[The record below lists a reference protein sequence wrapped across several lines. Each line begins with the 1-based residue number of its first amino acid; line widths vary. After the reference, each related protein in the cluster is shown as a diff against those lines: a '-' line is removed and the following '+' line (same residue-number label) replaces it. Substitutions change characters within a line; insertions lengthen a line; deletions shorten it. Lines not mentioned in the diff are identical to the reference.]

1 LNSIKPEIIFG
12 MKSKILLRVVAVC
25 SLLLFSLSAFAQ
37 REEPKFDFYTRAP
50 YRENVPRPQ
59 KSLRYDV
66 GEHHT
71 TYAQMEKVIEEIAK
85 AAPDRVRIYDIG
97 ETNEHRMM
105 HVVAI
110 SAPENIQRLDEIK
123 GNLAR
128 LSDPRA
134 TNQNAANQIIQN
146 TPVAV
151 WLAYTI
157 HGNESSSFE
166 TMMQVVYQLAASEEP
181 ATLDILKNTVAL
193 IVTGENPDGHERFAT
208 WYNSVAIG
216 DANRAAFE
224 HREPWSVYG
233 RLSHFRF
240 DLNRDNIAS
249 TQKETQNL
257 QKAFLE
263 WNPQFSADHHGQPS
277 QYFFP
282 PDALPINPNL
292 PQPVTN
298 KWLET
303 VGRANAAQ
311 FDQRLWD
318 YYVRDVFDLFYPG
331 YWDSFPAL
339 LGATAMTYETDGGG
353 FKGLRWTRDDGTII
367 TFRSSIAKHFVTS
380 MTTLETAARHR
391 EARLRDFYDF
401 KRSAIEEARAD
412 RMKRIVIVP
421 DKDPVK
427 AAELVEILRRAKVE
441 VKVSGGNFRSTTA
454 HSYESK
460 NAPATTR
467 DFGSNVYIVDL
478 NQPNKRWAKAILE
491 QDTPQDKAFV
501 EEEIA
506 KFRRN
511 EMRGKSSQREEYRF
525 YDITAWSLP
534 LAFGIDAFWTEDA
547 APVSGA
553 NLVTDEYLNNIK
565 TGRINGGRAAYAYI
579 FPYETDTA
587 PILAYRLQKEGFRV
601 YVSTKQLNAA
611 GRNWRAGTFV
621 VRLSRNNETVHDAIA
636 RLARELGVAVTP
648 VNTGFQEEG
657 DTGIGGEN
665 VVPLKLPRIAIAAD
679 EGVDNTSY
687 GSIWWTLNRYGV
699 EFTPMN
705 FNNLRAGNLKDYNVV
720 IVPDGASGRYTNVLK
735 GLKDW
740 INGGGT
746 VICVKGAAVAAAV
759 KDVGLTSSKLVGSDD
774 DEQKSPPA
782 EESKRAEAE
791 QPAPS
796 PSPKTGN
803 NKSNQ
808 PEASPNAVPQQ
819 LERDKADYSAPIL
832 PPIASPSAN
841 AGKTPEGVP
850 GAIMRATIDRTT
862 YLTYGLQ
869 NQETLPVLLSSGYFF
884 RLSKEGTNAVVFDQN
899 PKQPLTI
906 SGFVWEGNTER
917 LLKGT
922 AYVIDEPTG
931 SGHVIL
937 FAEEPF
943 FRGIFRSASRLFFN
957 SMILAP
963 SN

>member
-1 LNSIKPEIIFG
+1 
-12 MKSKILLRVVAVC
+12 MKSKILLRTIAVG
-25 SLLLFSLSAFAQ
+25 LLFLSSVSVFAQ
-37 REEPKFDFYTRAP
+37 REEPKFDFYSRAP

-59 KSLRYDV
+59 KFLRFDV
-66 GEHHT
+66 GDHHT

-97 ETNEHRMM
+97 ETNEHRMQ

-110 SAPENIQRLDEIK
+110 SSPENIARLGEIK

-128 LSDPRA
+128 LSDPRT

-166 TMMQVVYQLAASEEP
+166 TMMQVIYQLAASEEP
-181 ATLDILKNTVAL
+181 ATLDVLKNTVAL

-292 PQPVTN
+292 PQPSTN

-303 VGRANAAQ
+303 IGRANAAQ
-311 FDQRLWD
+311 FDARLWD
-318 YYVRDVFDLFYPG
+318 YYIRDVFDLFYPG
-331 YWDSFPAL
+331 YWDSYPAL

-353 FKGLRWTRDDGTII
+353 FKGLRWTRDDGTIV

-380 MTTLETAARHR
+380 MTTLETAAKNR

-401 KRSAIEEARAD
+401 KRTAIEETRGE

-421 DKDPVK
+421 DKDPIK
-427 AAELVEILRRAKVE
+427 AAELVEILRRSKVE
-441 VKVSGGNFRSTTA
+441 VKVAGGNFRSTTA

-460 NAPATTR
+460 TAPATTR
-467 DFGSNVYIVDL
+467 DFASNVYIIDL
-478 NQPNKRWAKAILE
+478 NQPQKRWAKAILE

-506 KFRRN
+506 KFKRN
-511 EMRGKSSQREEYRF
+511 EMRGKNSQRDEYRF

-534 LAFGIDAFWTEDA
+534 LAFGLDAYWTEDA

-553 NLVTDEYLNNIK
+553 NLVTDEYLQNVR
-565 TGRINGGRAAYAYI
+565 TGRINGARAAYAYV

-601 YVSTKQLNAA
+601 HVATKQLNAA

-621 VRLSRNNETVHDAIA
+621 VRLSRNNEAVHDALG
-636 RLARELGVAVTP
+636 RFARELGVAVTA

-657 DTGIGGEN
+657 DTGVGGEN
-665 VVPLKLPRIAIAAD
+665 VIPLKLPRIAIAAD
-679 EGVDNTSY
+679 EGVDQTSY
-687 GSIWWTLNRYGV
+687 GSIWWTLDRYGV
-699 EFTPMN
+699 RFTPMN
-705 FNNLRAGNLKDYNVV
+705 FNNLRPANLRDYNVV
-720 IVPDGASGRYTNVLK
+720 IIPDGTSGRYTNVLK

-740 INGGGT
+740 VNAGGT
-746 VICVKGAAVAAAV
+746 LICVKGAAVAAAV
-759 KDVGLTSSKLVGSDD
+759 KDVGLTSAKLVGSDED
-774 DEQKSPPA
+774 DLKAPPA
-782 EESKRAEAE
+782 DESKRTEAEA
-791 QPAPS
+791 APS
-796 PSPKTGN
+796 PSPKSA
-803 NKSNQ
+803 KNQ
-808 PEASPNAVPQQ
+808 PNQSEASPNAIPQQ
-819 LERDKADYSAPIL
+819 LQNDKADYNAPIL

-841 AGKTPEGVP
+841 AGKMPEGVP
-850 GAIMRATIDRTT
+850 GAIMRGTIDRTT

-884 RLSKEGTNAVVFDQN
+884 RLSKEGTNAVVFEQN
-899 PKQPLTI
+899 PKSPLTI

-922 AYVIDEPTG
+922 AYIIDEPTG
-931 SGHVIL
+931 SGHVVL

-943 FRGIFRSASRLFFN
+943 FRGIFRSTSRLFFN

>member
-1 LNSIKPEIIFG
+1 
-12 MKSKILLRVVAVC
+12 MKSKITSHVFVLGL
-25 SLLLFSLSAFAQ
+25 LLLFTFSVLAQQQ
-37 REEPKFDFYTRAP
+37 REEPKFDFYARSP
-50 YRENVPRPQ
+50 YRDTVPRPQ
-59 KSLRYDV
+59 QILRFDV
-66 GEHHT
+66 GDHHT

-85 AAPDRVRIYDIG
+85 AAPDRVRVYDIG

-110 SAPENIQRLDEIK
+110 SAPENIRRLDEIK

-128 LSDPRA
+128 LSDPR
-134 TNQNAANQIIQN
+134 TTDQNAAQQIIQN

-181 ATLDILKNTVAL
+181 ATLDVLKNTVAL

-298 KWLET
+298 KWLDV

-318 YYVRDVFDLFYPG
+318 YYVRDIFDLFYPG

-339 LGATAMTYETDGGG
+339 TGATAMTYETDGGG
-353 FKGLRWTRDDGTII
+353 FKGLRWTRDDGTIV
-367 TFRSSIAKHFVTS
+367 TFRSSIAKHYVTS
-380 MTTLETAARHR
+380 MTTLETAAKNR

-401 KRSAIEEARAD
+401 KRSAIEETRAD
-412 RMKRIVIVP
+412 KMKRIVIVP
-421 DKDPVK
+421 DRDPVK

-441 VKVSGGNFRSTTA
+441 VRVANGNFRSTTT
-454 HSYESK
+454 HSYETK
-460 NAPATTR
+460 NAPAATR
-467 DFGSNVYIVDL
+467 DFGGNVYVVEMA
-478 NQPNKRWAKAILE
+478 QPNKRWAKAILE
-491 QDTPQDKAFV
+491 QDTPQDKSFV
-501 EEEIA
+501 EEEMA

-511 EMRGKSSQREEYRF
+511 EMRGKNSQRDEYRF

-547 APVSGA
+547 APISGSA
-553 NLVTDEYLNNIK
+553 LVTDEYLNNIK
-565 TGRINGGRAAYAYI
+565 SGRINGGRAAYAYV
-579 FPYETDTA
+579 FPYETDSA

-601 YVSTKQLNAA
+601 HVATKQLNAA

-621 VRLSRNNETVHDAIA
+621 VRLSRNVDAVHEAIA
-636 RLARELGVAVTP
+636 KLARELGVVVTS
-648 VNTGFQEEG
+648 VNTGFQEQG

-665 VVPLKLPRIAIAAD
+665 VLPLRLPKIAIAAD
-679 EGVDNTSY
+679 EGVDQTSY
-687 GSIWWTLNRYGV
+687 GSIWWTLDRYGV
-699 EFTPMN
+699 QFTPMTL
-705 FNNLRAGNLKDYNVV
+705 NNLRAGNLRDYNVV
-720 IVPDGASGRYTNVLK
+720 IIPDGASGRFTGVLN

-759 KDVGLTSSKLVGSDD
+759 KEVGLTSSKLVGSDSD
-774 DEQKSPPA
+774 DQKPAPA

-791 QPAPS
+791 MKPS
-796 PSPKTGN
+796 PSPTPN
-803 NKSNQ
+803 NPNRRAA
-808 PEASPNAVPQQ
+808 EASPNAIPQQ
-819 LERDKADYSAPIL
+819 LENDKADYNAPIL

-841 AGKTPEGVP
+841 AGKSPEGVP

-862 YLTYGLQ
+862 YLTFGLQ

-884 RLSKEGTNAVVFDQN
+884 RLSKEGTNAVVFEQN

-931 SGHVIL
+931 GGHVIL

>member
-1 LNSIKPEIIFG
+1 
-12 MKSKILLRVVAVC
+12 MKFKILLRFLAAF
-25 SLLLFSLSAFAQ
+25 SLFLFSFSVFAQ
-37 REEPKFDFYTRAP
+37 RGEPKFDFYSRAP

-59 KSLRYDV
+59 KFLRYDV

-85 AAPDRVRIYDIG
+85 AAPDRVRVFDIG

-110 SAPENIQRLDEIK
+110 SAPENIRRLDEIK

-128 LSDPRA
+128 LADPRTTDQA
-134 TNQNAANQIIQN
+134 VANQIIQN
-146 TPVAV
+146 TPAAV

-181 ATLDILKNTVAL
+181 ATLEILRNTVAL

-208 WYNSVAIG
+208 WYNSVALG

-240 DLNRDNIAS
+240 DLNRDNLAS
-249 TQKETQNL
+249 TQKETRNL
-257 QKAFLE
+257 QKAFFE
-263 WNPQFSADHHGQPS
+263 WNPQFAADHHGQPS

-282 PDALPINPNL
+282 PAALPINPNL
-292 PQPVTN
+292 PIAQTN
-298 KWLET
+298 KWLDAI
-303 VGRANAAQ
+303 GRANARE
-311 FDQRLWD
+311 FDRRLWD
-318 YYVRDVFDLFYPG
+318 YYVRDIFDLFYPG

-339 LGATAMTYETDGGG
+339 TGATAMTYETDGGG
-353 FKGLRWTRDDGTII
+353 FKGLRWTRDDGTIA
-367 TFRSSIAKHFVTS
+367 TFRSSIAKHFVAS
-380 MTTLETAARHR
+380 MATLDVASQNR
-391 EARLRDFYDF
+391 EARLRDYYDF
-401 KRSAIEEARAD
+401 KRTAIEEGRTE

-427 AAELVEILRRAKVE
+427 AAELVEILRRAQIE
-441 VKVSGGNFRSTTA
+441 VRVAGGNFRSTTA
-454 HSYESK
+454 HSYERK
-460 NAPATTR
+460 DAPAAAQN
-467 DFGSNVYIVDL
+467 FASNVYVVDL
-478 NQPNKRWAKAILE
+478 AQPQKRLAKAILE
-491 QDTPQDKAFV
+491 QDTPQDRAFV

-511 EMRGKSSQREEYRF
+511 EMRGKSQQREEYRF

-534 LAFGIDAFWTEDA
+534 LAFGLDAYWTEDA
-547 APVSGA
+547 APLSGST
-553 NLVTDEYLNNIK
+553 LVTDEYLQTQK
-565 TGRINGGRAAYAYI
+565 TGRINGGRAAYAYV
-579 FPYETDTA
+579 FPYETDAA
-587 PILAYRLQKEGFRV
+587 PVLAYRLMKEGHRV
-601 YVSTKQLNAA
+601 HVASKRLNAA
-611 GRNWRAGTFV
+611 GRNWQAGTFV
-621 VRLSRNNETVHDAIA
+621 VRLTRNNETVHDAVA
-636 RLARELGVAVTP
+636 RLSRELGVFVTP
-648 VNTGFQEEG
+648 VATGFQDEG

-665 VVPLKLPRIAIAAD
+665 IIPLKLPKIVMAAD
-679 EGVDNTSY
+679 EGVDQTSY

-705 FNNLRAGNLKDYNVV
+705 FNNLRASNLKDYNIV
-720 IVPDGASGRYTNVLK
+720 ILPDGASSRFTNVLK

-774 DEQKSPPA
+774 DDQKSPPA

-796 PSPKTGN
+796 PASSPKPGN
-803 NKSNQ
+803 NKSNTA
-808 PEASPNAVPQQ
+808 EATSPNAVPQQ
-819 LERDKADYSAPIL
+819 LERDKADYNAPIL

-841 AGKTPEGVP
+841 AGRVPEGVP
-850 GAIMRATIDRTT
+850 GAIMRGTIDRTT
-862 YLTYGLQ
+862 YLTYGLH

-884 RLSKEGTNAVVFDQN
+884 RLSKEGTNAVLFDQN